1 MVIISAADIS
11 KSYGTQEVLRDIS
24 FNVNEGDRIAL
35 IGVNGAGKTTLMKLI
50 AGEEEPDSG
59 SLYLSRRTSTSYMQ
73 QNSELVSDRSALTEV
88 LGAFQHLID
97 IEKELEALDLSSE
110 QDLRR
115 YNALQE
121 QFLQGG
127 GLTYRQRSVSAL
139 KGLSFSD
146 EEMNLSLSQ
155 ISGGQRTRA
164 LLAKILL
171 SDADVLLLDEPTNH
185 LDMKAL
191 AWLEDFVSESKKTV
205 IFISH
210 DRYFIDKVATKTF
223 ELSNGH
229 IRCFDG
235 GYSDYLVKKE
245 VQDKSVMRQNEQ
257 KRKEIARIESMI
269 EQQKRWNQERNYVT
283 IRSKRKAQERI
294 RETIEEDPFDESSIS
309 FTLKARNDTGNEV
322 LRLEG
327 LSKSFNGTVLFSDI
341 DLLILKGQRTFLLG
355 ENGTGKTTLFRII
368 MGQQTA
374 DSGKIVLGS
383 RVKPGYYEQSFDHLR
398 TDLSV
403 IDILRNAYPL
413 AGDTLLRNTLAQF
426 LFRGDSVFKTANT
439 LSGGELARVALCLLM
454 MSGSNFLL
462 LDEPTNHLDIA
473 SREALEDALI
483 KYDGTYLIISHDRY
497 FIEKMSDRILELND
511 KALTAYEGDYEYYL
525 RRKALQQ
532 EAGKVQEQEP
542 AQKQKNNEY
551 LKQKEKRARERKLV
565 SDLSKAENRI
575 GSLETRK
582 QELENELDANGTAY
596 EEVLKITKE
605 ISDIDIA
612 LEKLYDFLIKNTD

>member
-1 MVIISAADIS
+1 MVIISAAEIS

-127 GLTYRQRSVSAL
+127 GLTYRQRCVSAL

-210 DRYFIDKVATKTF
+210 DRYFIDKIATKTF

-341 DLLILKGQRTFLLG
+341 DLLILKRQRTFLLG

-582 QELENELDANGTAY
+582 RELENELDANGTAY

-605 ISDIDIA
+605 ISDIDIE
-612 LEKLYDFLIKNTD
+612 LEKLYDFLIENTD

>member
-1 MVIISAADIS
+1 MVIISAAEIS

-24 FNVNEGDRIAL
+24 FNVTEGDRIAL

-127 GLTYRQRSVSAL
+127 GLTYRQRCVSAL

-341 DLLILKGQRTFLLG
+341 DLLILKRQRTFLLG

-582 QELENELDANGTAY
+582 RELENELDANGTAY

-605 ISDIDIA
+605 ISDIDIE
-612 LEKLYDFLIKNTD
+612 LEKLYDFLIENTD

>member
-1 MVIISAADIS
+1 
-11 KSYGTQEVLRDIS
+11 
-24 FNVNEGDRIAL
+24 
-35 IGVNGAGKTTLMKLI
+35 
-50 AGEEEPDSG
+50 
-59 SLYLSRRTSTSYMQ
+59 
-73 QNSELVSDRSALTEV
+73 
-88 LGAFQHLID
+88 
-97 IEKELEALDLSSE
+97 
-110 QDLRR
+110 
-115 YNALQE
+115 
-121 QFLQGG
+121 
-127 GLTYRQRSVSAL
+127 
-139 KGLSFSD
+139 
-146 EEMNLSLSQ
+146 
-155 ISGGQRTRA
+155 
-164 LLAKILL
+164 
-171 SDADVLLLDEPTNH
+171 VLLLDEPTNH

-341 DLLILKGQRTFLLG
+341 DLLILKRQRTFLLG
-355 ENGTGKTTLFRII
+355 ENGTGKPTLFRII

-511 KALTAYEGDYEYYL
+511 KALTSYEGDYEYYL

-532 EAGKVQEQEP
+532 ETVSAPEQEP
-542 AQKQKNNEY
+542 PQKQKNSEY
-551 LKQKEKRARERKLV
+551 LRKKEKRAKERKLV

-582 QELENELDANGTAY
+582 RELENELDANGTAY

-605 ISDIDIA
+605 ISDIDIE

>member
-1 MVIISAADIS
+1 MVIISAAEIS

-127 GLTYRQRSVSAL
+127 GLTYRQRCVSAL

-341 DLLILKGQRTFLLG
+341 DLLILKRQRTFLLG

-582 QELENELDANGTAY
+582 RELENELDANGTAY

-605 ISDIDIA
+605 ISDIDIE
-612 LEKLYDFLIKNTD
+612 LEKLYDFLIENTD

>member
-1 MVIISAADIS
+1 MVIISAAEIS

-127 GLTYRQRSVSAL
+127 GLTYRQRCVSAL

-245 VQDKSVMRQNEQ
+245 AQDKSVMRQNEQ

-341 DLLILKGQRTFLLG
+341 DLLILKRQRTFLLG

-403 IDILRNAYPL
+403 IEILRNAYPL

-582 QELENELDANGTAY
+582 RELENELDANGTAY

-605 ISDIDIA
+605 ISDIDIE
-612 LEKLYDFLIKNTD
+612 LEKLYDFLIENTD

>member
-1 MVIISAADIS
+1 MVIISAAEIS

-127 GLTYRQRSVSAL
+127 GLTYRQRCVSAL

-191 AWLEDFVSESKKTV
+191 AWLEDFVSVSKKTI

-341 DLLILKGQRTFLLG
+341 DLLILKRQRTFLLG

-582 QELENELDANGTAY
+582 RELENELDANGTAY

-605 ISDIDIA
+605 ISDIDIE
-612 LEKLYDFLIKNTD
+612 LEKLYDFLIENTD

>member
-1 MVIISAADIS
+1 MVIISAAEIS

-127 GLTYRQRSVSAL
+127 GLTYRQRCVSAL

-341 DLLILKGQRTFLLG
+341 DLLILKRQRTFLLG

-565 SDLSKAENRI
+565 SDLSKVENRI

-582 QELENELDANGTAY
+582 RELENELDANGTAY

-605 ISDIDIA
+605 ISDIDIE
-612 LEKLYDFLIKNTD
+612 LEKLYDFLIENTD

>member
-11 KSYGTQEVLRDIS
+11 KSYGTQEVLKDIS

-127 GLTYRQRSVSAL
+127 GLTYRQRCVSAL

-191 AWLEDFVSESKKTV
+191 AWLEEFVSESKKTV

-341 DLLILKGQRTFLLG
+341 DLLILKRQRTFLLG

-532 EAGKVQEQEP
+532 ETGKVQEQEP

-582 QELENELDANGTAY
+582 RELENELDANGTAY

-605 ISDIDIA
+605 ISDIDIE
-612 LEKLYDFLIKNTD
+612 LEKLYDFLIENTD

>member
-1 MVIISAADIS
+1 MVIISAAEIS

-35 IGVNGAGKTTLMKLI
+35 IGVNGAGKTTLMKMI

-59 SLYLSRRTSTSYMQ
+59 SLYLSRRISTSYMQ

-127 GLTYRQRSVSAL
+127 GLTYRQRCVSAL

-341 DLLILKGQRTFLLG
+341 DLLILKRQRTFLLG

-497 FIEKMSDRILELND
+497 FIEKMADRILELND

-582 QELENELDANGTAY
+582 RELENELDANGTAY

-605 ISDIDIA
+605 ISDIDIE
-612 LEKLYDFLIKNTD
+612 LEKLYDFLIENTD